1 MHKRQLV
8 IAAAVMLTVAACD
21 SSTKPAA
28 SSEAVTTPPS
38 SSTSASSG
46 PAGTSAAPTTTAAS
60 SSACTRLEGTV
71 GEAGL
76 CTVHTETP
84 NYTIDMSFPVAYPDQ
99 DAVGQVL
106 TTQRDEF
113 IALVEEPPVRDVEK
127 ALDIK
132 SQSFRSGAPGSG
144 TESLVF
150 EEYVNFGG
158 AHPVTNYD
166 ALNYDLAKKAPITFE
181 TLFKPGADA
190 VAVLDPLV
198 KDELEKALPGA
209 PPIGDNPIGA
219 DMYKNFALTDDAVL
233 IFLSQGQWALSAGG
247 PQTIS
252 IPRSELASI
261 LA

>member
-1 MHKRQLV
+1 MKNWHLV
-8 IAAAVMLTVAACD
+8 MAVAVMVTVAACD

-28 SSEAVTTPPS
+28 SSEAVTTPPTTS
-38 SSTSASSG
+38 TSSTTTTT
-46 PAGTSAAPTTTAAS
+46 TSAAPAAS
-60 SSACTRLEGTV
+60 SACGRLEGKV

-99 DAVGQVL
+99 DAVGQAL
-106 TTQRDEF
+106 TSQRDEF
-113 IALVEEPPVRDVEK
+113 IALVEEPPVRDVPK

-132 SQSFRSGAPGSG
+132 SQTFRSGAPNAG

-150 EEYVNFGG
+150 EEYSNFGG

-166 ALNYDLAKKAPITFE
+166 ALNYDVSKKAPITFE
-181 TLFKPGADA
+181 TLFKPGTDP

-198 KDELEKALPGA
+198 KAELTKALPGA
-209 PPIGDNPIGA
+209 DIPDNPVGA
-219 DMYKNFALTDDAVL
+219 EMYKNFALTDDAVL
-233 IFLSQGQWALSAGG
+233 FFLSQGQWTISAAGA
-247 PQTIS
+247 QTVS
-252 IPRSELASI
+252 IPRTELASI

>member
-1 MHKRQLV
+1 MKKRQLV
-8 IAAAVMLTVAACD
+8 IAVAVILAAAACD
-21 SSTKPAA
+21 NSSKPA
-28 SSEAVTTPPS
+28 SEATTTTPTT
-38 SSTSASSG
+38 STSA
-46 PAGTSAAPTTTAAS
+46 AAITSAAPTTSEAA

-84 NYTIDMSFPVAYPDQ
+84 NYTIDMSFPVDYPDQ

-113 IALVEEPPVRDVEK
+113 IALVEEPPVRDVPK

-132 SQSFRSGAPGSG
+132 SQTFRSGTPPSG

-166 ALNYDLAKKAPITFE
+166 TLNFDLGKKAPITFD
-181 TLFKPGADA
+181 TLFKPGAGT

-198 KDELEKALPGA
+198 AADLEKHFPSVTV
-209 PPIGDNPIGA
+209 GDNPVGA
-219 DMYKNFALTDDAVL
+219 DMYKNFALTEDAVL
-233 IFLSQGQWALSAGG
+233 FFLSQGQWIISAAG
-247 PQTIS
+247 PQTVS
-252 IPRSELASI
+252 IPRAELASI

>member
-1 MHKRQLV
+1 MKHLV
-8 IAAAVMLTVAACD
+8 IAVAVIL
-21 SSTKPAA
+21 AA
-28 SSEAVTTPPS
+28 SACGSSSEPTSTSEAATTPT
-38 SSTSASSG
+38 STSATTSS
-46 PAGTSAAPTTTAAS
+46 APRTTAAA
-60 SSACTRLEGTV
+60 SACTRLDGTV

-99 DAVGQVL
+99 DAVGEVL
-106 TTQRDEF
+106 STQRDEF
-113 IALVEEPPVRDVEK
+113 IALVEEPPVRDVPK

-132 SQSFRSGAPGSG
+132 SQTFQSGTPPTG

-166 ALNYDLAKKAPITFE
+166 ALNFDLGKKAPITFD
-181 TLFKPGADA
+181 TAFKPGA

-198 KDELEKALPGA
+198 SADLEKQLPSVTV
-209 PPIGDNPIGA
+209 GDNPIGA

-233 IFLSQGQWALSAGG
+233 FFISQGQWTISAAGAR
-247 PQTIS
+247 TVS
-252 IPRSELASI
+252 IPRTELASI

>member
-1 MHKRQLV
+1 MKNWHLV
-8 IAAAVMLTVAACD
+8 MAVAVMVTVAACD

-28 SSEAVTTPPS
+28 SSEAVTTPPTTS
-38 SSTSASSG
+38 TSSTTTTT
-46 PAGTSAAPTTTAAS
+46 TSAAPAAS
-60 SSACTRLEGTV
+60 SACGRLEGKV

-99 DAVGQVL
+99 DAVGQAL
-106 TTQRDEF
+106 TSQRDEF
-113 IALVEEPPVRDVEK
+113 IALVEEPPVRDVPK

-132 SQSFRSGAPGSG
+132 SQTFRSGSPDAG
-144 TESLVF
+144 TQSVAF

-166 ALNYDLAKKAPITFE
+166 ALNYDLGKKAPITFE
-181 TLFKPGADA
+181 TLFKQGSDP

-198 KDELEKALPGA
+198 KDELAKALPGA
-209 PPIGDNPIGA
+209 PPIEDNPVGA

-233 IFLSQGQWALSAGG
+233 FFLSQGQWVLSAAG

-252 IPRSELASI
+252 IPRTELASI

>member
-1 MHKRQLV
+1 MKKRHLV
-8 IAAAVMLTVAACD
+8 IAAAVILAAAACD
-21 SSTKPAA
+21 SSSEPAPSSEATTTPPAA
-28 SSEAVTTPPS
+28 S
-38 SSTSASSG
+38 TSA
-46 PAGTSAAPTTTAAS
+46 AATTSVAPTTTEAA
-60 SSACTRLEGTV
+60 SSACTRLEGSV

-84 NYTIDMSFPVAYPDQ
+84 NYTIDMSFPVDYPDQ

-113 IALVEEPPVRDVEK
+113 IALVEEPPVRDVPK

-132 SQSFRSGAPGSG
+132 SQTFLSGTPPAG

-166 ALNYDLAKKAPITFE
+166 ALNFDLGTKAPITFD
-181 TLFKPGADA
+181 TLFKPGAGT
-190 VAVLDPLV
+190 VAVLDRLV
-198 KDELEKALPGA
+198 AADLEKQFPSVTV
-209 PPIGDNPIGA
+209 GDNPVGA
-219 DMYKNFALTDDAVL
+219 QMYTNFALTDDAVL
-233 IFLSQGQWALSAGG
+233 FFLSQGQWIISAAG
-247 PQTIS
+247 PQTVS
-252 IPRSELASI
+252 IPRAELTSI

>member
-1 MHKRQLV
+1 MKKQHLV
-8 IAAAVMLTVAACD
+8 IAVAAIVTVGACD
-21 SSTKPAA
+21 SSSKPA
-28 SSEAVTTPPS
+28 SETSTPPPPA
-38 SSTSASSG
+38 STSA
-46 PAGTSAAPTTTAAS
+46 AATTSAVPTTTTA

-84 NYTIDMSFPVAYPDQ
+84 NYTIDMSFPVDYPDQ

-113 IALVEEPPVRDVEK
+113 IALVDEPPVRDVPK

-132 SQSFRSGAPGSG
+132 SQTYRSGTGTSG

-166 ALNYDLAKKAPITFE
+166 ALNFDLGTKAPITFD
-181 TLFKPGADA
+181 TLFKPGTDP

-198 KDELEKALPGA
+198 QAELTKQLPGA
-209 PPIGDNPIGA
+209 TVGDNPVGA
-219 DMYKNFALTDDAVL
+219 EMYKNFALTDDAVL
-233 IFLSQGQWALSAGG
+233 FFISQGQWTISAAGA
-247 PQTIS
+247 QTVS
-252 IPRSELASI
+252 IPRTQLASI